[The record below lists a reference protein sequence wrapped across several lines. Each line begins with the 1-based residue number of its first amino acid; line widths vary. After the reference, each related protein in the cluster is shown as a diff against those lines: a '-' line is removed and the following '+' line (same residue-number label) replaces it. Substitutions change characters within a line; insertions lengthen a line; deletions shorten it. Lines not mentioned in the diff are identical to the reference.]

1 MSYFKNFE
9 DPFYDD
15 DGQLID
21 EDGPMLEDEV
31 MDLIAIYGTDE
42 EAVTMIAEE
51 LQISTNEVRSVISSL
66 GFEVTD
72 SDDEFLIDEA

>member
-9 DPFYDD
+9 DPTYDD
-15 DGQLID
+15 DGQFV